1 MKISMRTFSDSG
13 NQFLHAIWK
22 SFDPFQSLLA
32 CYPLSL
38 GTLNLNLSLLCL
50 HFSTSD
56 ITLHPVVRLH
66 QESFA
71 GAHADIR
78 PRLHAHGDN
87 VKSAVAL
94 IGCRVIT
101 EDVLLRQ
108 VGGDLRE
115 RVVEFAHG
123 FRNVRGAAGL

>member
-13 NQFLHAIWK
+13 NQFLHAFWE

-38 GTLNLNLSLLCL
+38 GTLILNLSLLCL

-56 ITLHPVVRLH
+56 ITLHPVVRLDH
-66 QESFA
+66 KSFA
-71 GAHADIR
+71 RAHAGSR
-78 PRLHAHGDN
+78 PRLHAHSDD
-87 VKSAVAL
+87 VEPAVAF
-94 IGCRVIT
+94 IGCGVIT
-101 EDVLLRQ
+101 EDVLLCQ

-115 RVVEFAHG
+115 RVVELAYG
-123 FRNVRGAAGL
+123 FRDIGSAA